1 VREEIS
7 KIQIES
13 AFLSGKNDLSIEEYS
28 WISDSSLTERAY
40 LLGIFSTR
48 KYLGDT
54 FGIDGEMTKALLGTV
69 FAKPGDKPNM

>member
-1 VREEIS
+1 MREEIS

-13 AFLSGKNDLSIEEYS
+13 AFLSAKNDLSIEEYS

-40 LLGIFSTR
+40 LLGIINTL

-54 FGIDGEMTKALLGTV
+54 SVIDGEMTMALLGTV

>member
-1 VREEIS
+1 MREEIS

-13 AFLSGKNDLSIEEYS
+13 AFLSAKNDLSREEYS
-28 WISDSSLTERAY
+28 WIYDSSLTERAY
-40 LLGIFSTR
+40 LLGIFNTL

-54 FGIDGEMTKALLGTV
+54 SEINGEMTKALLGTI